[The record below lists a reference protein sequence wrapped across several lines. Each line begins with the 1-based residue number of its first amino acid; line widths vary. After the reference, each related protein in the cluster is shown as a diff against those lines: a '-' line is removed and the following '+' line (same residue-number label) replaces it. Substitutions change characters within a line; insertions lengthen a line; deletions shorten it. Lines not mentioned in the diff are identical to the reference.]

1 MNHSNKVLW
10 GEGLFLR
17 PQHFQ
22 RQDHYHETRLHQTAA
37 ALNPYCWGVSA
48 LQVDRDALNN
58 NTLRIL
64 ELSMIFQDGEI
75 YKAPD
80 GDDLP
85 DPIELTEIPLAQQ
98 SVTFYAALPALKSF
112 GSNFAHGAASNS
124 QSSRY
129 IQDNIE
135 TSDLFTEAAKA
146 EMSYLKKA
154 VRLVSENEP
163 RDSLV
168 CIPVVRLRRASS
180 SGFELDPNFVP
191 PSLSVHAAPLL
202 FQRLRRLMDALQ
214 AKVSALYGHHREPS
228 KSVVE
233 FRSGD
238 ITSFWLLH
246 TASTSYAS
254 LSHYLNNPLLH
265 PERLYE
271 QLLALGGSLMTFSRS
286 LSLADLPAYDHHD
299 PGPAFARLDGII
311 RELLDTVISSRYF
324 AIALNESKPSYHL
337 GMLDSGKIDDKTN
350 FYLAVNADLPA
361 IELVDVV
368 PLRFKIGAPEDVEKF
383 VLAALPGVKL
393 VHSPQVPAALPV
405 RPDTYYFAL
414 ENKGAMYERML
425 QAQSICI
432 YIPAGIRDLK
442 LELLAVTQ

>member
-1 MNHSNKVLW
+1 MKHSNKVLW

-22 RQDHYHETRLHQTAA
+22 RQDHYHETRLHQTAS
-37 ALNPYCWGVSA
+37 ALNPYGWGVGS
-48 LQVDRDALNN
+48 LQIDVDALNN

-64 ELSMIFQDGEI
+64 ELSAIFQDGEI

-80 GDDLP
+80 SDDLP
-85 DPIELTEIPLAQQ
+85 DPVELADIPLAQQ
-98 SVTFYAALPALKSF
+98 TVTFYAALPALKSF
-112 GSNFAHGAASNS
+112 GGNFAPAAGGNHST
-124 QSSRY
+124 RY
-129 IQDNIE
+129 LQDNIE
-135 TSDLFTEAAKA
+135 TADLFTDAAKA
-146 EMSYLKKA
+146 EMAYLKKA
-154 VRLVSENEP
+154 VRIVSENEP

-168 CIPVVRLRRASS
+168 CIPITRLRRASS
-180 SGFELDPNFVP
+180 AGFELDPAFVA
-191 PSLSVHAAPLL
+191 PSLSINAAPLL
-202 FQRLRRLMDALQ
+202 FLRLRRLMDALQ

-228 KSVVE
+228 KNVVE

-246 TASTSYAS
+246 TSSTAYAN

-271 QLLALGGSLMTFSRS
+271 QLLNLGGSLMTFSKNF
-286 LSLADLPAYDHHD
+286 SLADLPAYDHRD
-299 PGPAFARLDGII
+299 PGPSFAKLDGII

-324 AIALNESKPSYHL
+324 AIALTENKPSYHL

-361 IELVDVV
+361 IELVEVV
-368 PLRFKIGAPEDVEKF
+368 PLRLKIGAPEDVEKF

-432 YIPAGIRDLK
+432 YAPSGIRDLK

>member
-22 RQDHYHETRLHQTAA
+22 RQDHYHETRLHQTAL
-37 ALNPYCWGVSA
+37 ALNPYCWGISS

-58 NTLRIL
+58 NTLRII
-64 ELSMIFQDGEI
+64 ELSAIFQDGEI

-80 GDDLP
+80 ADDLP
-85 DPIELTEIPLAQQ
+85 DPIELTEIPLSQQ

-112 GSNFAHGAASNS
+112 GSNFASGTGNH

-135 TSDLFTEAAKA
+135 TPDLFTDAAKA

-168 CIPVVRLRRASS
+168 CIPIVRLRRASS
-180 SGFELDPNFVP
+180 SGFELDPDFVA

-202 FQRLRRLMDALQ
+202 FLRLRRLLDALQ

-246 TASTSYAS
+246 TASTAYAS
-254 LSHYLNNPLLH
+254 LSHYLNNPQLH

-271 QLLALGGSLMTFSRS
+271 QLLALAGSLMTFSRS
-286 LSLADLPAYDHHD
+286 LALADLPPYDHRD
-299 PGPAFARLDGII
+299 PGPPFARLDGII

-324 AIALNESKPSYHL
+324 AIALHENKPSYHM
-337 GMLDSGKIDDKTN
+337 GMLDSGKIDEKTS

-368 PLRFKIGAPEDVEKF
+368 PLRFKIGAPDDVEKF

-405 RPDTYYFAL
+405 RPDTYYFTL
-414 ENKGAMYERML
+414 ESKGAMYERML

-432 YIPAGIRDLK
+432 YVPSGIRELK

>member
-1 MNHSNKVLW
+1 VNHSNKVLW

-22 RQDHYHETRLHQTAA
+22 RQDHYHETRLHQTAL
-37 ALNPYCWGVSA
+37 ALNPYCWGISS

-64 ELSMIFQDGEI
+64 ELSAIFQDGEI

-85 DPIELTEIPLAQQ
+85 DPIELTEIPLSQQ

-112 GSNFAHGAASNS
+112 GSNFASGTGNHQA
-124 QSSRY
+124 SRY

-135 TSDLFTEAAKA
+135 TPDLFTDAAKA

-168 CIPVVRLRRASS
+168 CIPIVRLRRASS
-180 SGFELDPNFVP
+180 SGFELDPDFVA

-202 FQRLRRLMDALQ
+202 FLRLRRLLDALQ

-246 TASTSYAS
+246 TASTAYAS

-271 QLLALGGSLMTFSRS
+271 QLLGLAGSLMTFSRS
-286 LSLADLPAYDHHD
+286 LALADLPPYDHRD
-299 PGPAFARLDGII
+299 PGPPFARLDGII

-324 AIALNESKPSYHL
+324 AIALHESKPSYHM
-337 GMLDSGKIDDKTN
+337 GMLDSGKIDEKTS

-405 RPDTYYFAL
+405 RPDTYYFTL
-414 ENKGAMYERML
+414 ESKGAMYERML

-432 YIPAGIRDLK
+432 YVPSGIRDLK